1 MACCLWGMSSEHP
14 QCAMNLSQQ
23 GDINPI
29 IQGDIICSMQG
40 DINPNT
46 QGDIIHSMLGD
57 INPCMHGDFNPSM
70 EEDIRVCSNIMSFRL
85 GLGG

>member
-1 MACCLWGMSSEHP
+1 
-14 QCAMNLSQQ
+14 MNLSQQ

-57 INPCMHGDFNPSM
+57 INPSM
-70 EEDIRVCSNIMSFRL
+70 EEDIRGCSNIMSFRL